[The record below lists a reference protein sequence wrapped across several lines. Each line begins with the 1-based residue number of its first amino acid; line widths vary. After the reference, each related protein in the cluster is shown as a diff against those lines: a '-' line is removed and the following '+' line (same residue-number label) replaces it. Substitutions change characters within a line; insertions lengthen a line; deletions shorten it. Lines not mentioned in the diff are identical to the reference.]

1 MVGGVNGAAGYQYFL
16 QLRQSQGAGTPAN
29 LFFKT
34 LNTNGNG
41 STGKDEFSVFQ
52 SALTGSPQGT
62 QSSAQSDSTEF
73 LVSLLQ
79 GAGQMGQAN
88 ASTGATGS
96 SASQQD
102 VADQIFSQVGA
113 NGDGGISEA
122 QIEQALSEM
131 YGYQSGTGASAQADP
146 LSSTDQLFGQTDTN
160 GDGLISKDGLAALQ
174 SSLTGQPQSGAAT
187 DTSTSTST
195 EASDMSDMTSIV
207 QQAISKYL
215 QLSPAGMVGS
225 AALGGLL
232 ATG

>member
-96 SASQQD
+96 SASQQGI
-102 VADQIFSQVGA
+102 ADQIFSQVSA
-113 NGDGGISEA
+113 NGDGGISE
-122 QIEQALSEM
+122 
-131 YGYQSGTGASAQADP
+131 
-146 LSSTDQLFGQTDTN
+146 
-160 GDGLISKDGLAALQ
+160 DGLAALQ

-187 DTSTSTST
+187 DMTTSTST